1 MSTSTSENEL
11 GGLPETDRLIERGPG
26 FIAGLKGLPHSLNFS
41 TVGAGLVAAIFG
53 CTGPALIIINGAG
66 DAGLSAQQISSWIG
80 AVYLIGGLISL
91 FMALYYKQP
100 VTGAWSIP
108 GAALVIAALPDFSLP
123 EMIGAYLVASVLVL
137 VLGLSGFVRKLVA
150 WLPMPILMAMIGGVL
165 FGFTIDVV
173 VAAETAPYVV
183 GAAVIGYFL
192 LSRFVKVVPGVVGAL
207 VLGSIVASFTGG
219 FESATGNAGM
229 ILPSVTFPEWNWL
242 AALGVG
248 IPLALVIQ
256 AENIQSMGVMIAAGF
271 RPPVNNMTVV
281 SGAASVLVSSFGGH
295 NGSIAGPMTAICGS
309 DQAGVHRDGRYA
321 ASIVNGII
329 FVAFGAFAGIAVTV
343 VTVLPQPL
351 IAAVA
356 GLAMLSVLL
365 TAFGGAFG
373 AGRYRLGALV
383 TLVVAMSDMTLL
395 GVSSPFWSLVAGVI
409 TSLILESND
418 FRTQRLGST
427 DSGDRTNLG
436 SKHDSPAAAAR

>member
-11 GGLPETDRLIERGPG
+11 GGLPETDRIIERGPG
-26 FIAGLKGLPHSLNFS
+26 FLSGLKGLPRNLNVS

-53 CTGPALIIINGAG
+53 CTGPALIIINGAD
-66 DAGLSAQQISSWIG
+66 DAGLSPQQITSWLG
-80 AVYLIGGLISL
+80 AVYVAGGLLSL
-91 FMALYYKQP
+91 LMALYYKQP

-108 GAALVIAALPDFSLP
+108 GAALVLAALPDFSLP
-123 EMIGAYLVASVLVL
+123 EMIGAYLVASILVL
-137 VLGLSGFVRKLVA
+137 VLGISGFVRKLVA

-165 FGFTIDVV
+165 FGFAIDVV
-173 VAAETAPYVV
+173 AAGKTAPYIV
-183 GAAVIGYFL
+183 GAAIIGYFL
-192 LSRFVKVVPGVVGAL
+192 LSRFVKAVPGVIGAL
-207 VLGSIVASFTGG
+207 VLGSIVAGVTGG
-219 FESATGNAGM
+219 FDAAAGSTGM
-229 ILPSVTFPEWNWL
+229 LLPSVTAPEWNWL

-281 SGAASVLVSSFGGH
+281 SGAASILVSVFGGH

-309 DQAGVHRDGRYA
+309 DQAGANRDGRYA
-321 ASIVNGII
+321 ASIVNGVV
-329 FVAFGAFAGIAVTV
+329 FTAFGVCAGIAVTV

-383 TLVVAMSDMTLL
+383 ALVVAMSDMTLL
-395 GVSSPFWSLVAGVI
+395 GISSPFWSLVAGVI
-409 TSLILESND
+409 TSLILESSD
-418 FRTQRLGST
+418 FRTQRSGETGSA
-427 DSGDRTNLG
+427 DEADLSG
-436 SKHDSPAAAAR
+436 KHDASAAATR

>member
-1 MSTSTSENEL
+1 MSTSTSKSEL
-11 GGLPETDRLIERGPG
+11 GGLPENDRLIERGPG
-26 FIAGLKGLPHSLNFS
+26 FVAGLKELPRNLNVS

-53 CTGPALIIINGAG
+53 CTGPALIIINGAS
-66 DAGLSAQQISSWIG
+66 DAGLSPQQITSWLS

-108 GAALVIAALPDFSLP
+108 GAALVIAALPDFSLS
-123 EMIGAYLVASVLVL
+123 EMIGAYLVASVFVL
-137 VLGLSGFVRKLVA
+137 VLGLSGFVRKLVS

-165 FGFTIDVV
+165 FGFAIDVV
-173 VAAETAPYVV
+173 AAGKTAPFIV
-183 GAAVIGYFL
+183 GAAVVGYFV

-207 VLGSIVASFTGG
+207 VLGSVVAAFTGG
-219 FESATGNAGM
+219 FEAAAQGSGM
-229 ILPSVTFPEWNWL
+229 ILPSVTTPEWNWL

-309 DQAGVHRDGRYA
+309 DQAGANRDGRYA
-321 ASIVNGII
+321 ASVVNGIV
-329 FVAFGAFAGIAVTV
+329 FVAFGALAGIAVTV

-383 TLVVAMSDMTLL
+383 TLVVAMSDVTLL
-395 GVSSPFWSLVAGVI
+395 GISSPFWSLVAGVI
-409 TSLILESND
+409 ASLVLEPAD
-418 FRTQRLGST
+418 FRLQGSDET
-427 DSGDRTNLG
+427 VSANHAEPEGEREV
-436 SKHDSPAAAAR
+436 ARA